1 MEQSLHWWIGS
12 VQLIRRVQM
21 EPEYT
26 LFGGIL
32 RFSDVVREKLSSAVN
47 VPDDQ
52 MVQYAT
58 ALGAVILGHHRLKRD
73 RSALAT
79 IRSQQLTF
87 EHRNL
92 RVDHS
97 ESVQLAAVSE
107 RKVLHRVRNG
117 LRIRGVLQRS
127 HQHEQRGGGFFAA
140 TTDYLCQSFDLFR

>member
-58 ALGAVILGHHRLKRD
+58 ALGAVILGHHRLKKLKERGASLS
-73 RSALAT
+73 RCKT
-79 IRSQQLTF
+79 FSQLQLI
-87 EHRNL
+87 
-92 RVDHS
+92 
-97 ESVQLAAVSE
+97 SVHLVP
-107 RKVLHRVRNG
+107 N
-117 LRIRGVLQRS
+117 
-127 HQHEQRGGGFFAA
+127 
-140 TTDYLCQSFDLFR
+140 